1 METKKHDFTKI
12 LDYELLI
19 KSRFKN
25 PLSPL
30 LYFKV
35 LKTKELMR
43 RMNYGFGIKSFRK
56 LLIKYEKLGLIKRKR
71 ESSNSCWYIY
81 PAEKLLRERYEEK
94 WREYFVYDEEID
106 TIRFHWQTAK
116 IYRFLSED
124 STEQNSY
131 INCSPQP
138 HYDFKFDHYVDRR
151 LIFGLYTCLYE
162 YEEKDEETFFKD
174 LNIRYREG
182 GISHPIILTRNWN
195 EKAQKIFIE
204 IFFKTEYFKDQIAWC
219 HIEESHETKEDFFNA
234 KLMTLNRQMTLREYI
249 QGGAEKILEEI
260 ENPPKE
266 EEEEKGLFQSIKEFF
281 TDEKKEE

>member
-43 RMNYGFGIKSFRK
+43 RMNYEHGIKSFRK

-94 WREYFVYDEEID
+94 WKDYFVYDEEID
-106 TIRFHWQTAK
+106 TLKFHWQTGK
-116 IYRFLSED
+116 IFELLSKE
-124 STEQNSY
+124 SSEENSY
-131 INCSPQP
+131 INCSPYP
-138 HYDFKFDHYVDRR
+138 HYDFKFDHYIDRR

-162 YEEKDEETFFKD
+162 NEEKDEETFFKD
-174 LNIRYREG
+174 LSKRHREG
-182 GISHPIILTRNWN
+182 GISHPIILTRFWN
-195 EKAQKIFIE
+195 EKAQKVFIDV
-204 IFFKTEYFKDQIAWC
+204 FFEYFKNEIAWC
-219 HIEESHETKEDFFNA
+219 HIEESYETKKDFLNA
-234 KLMTLNRQMTLREYI
+234 KLMTLNKKMTLGEYI

-260 ENPPKE
+260 ENPPE
-266 EEEEKGLFQSIKEFF
+266 EEEEDKGLFQSIKEFF